1 MRKQSSGF
9 IILFST
15 FFILII
21 VSFFLYNNYFKKIES
36 EQIYTPKAE
45 IGRISPPE
53 ILPDFSFLNESGDE
67 INIHKFKGKVLL
79 INFWA
84 TWCMPCVKEL
94 TQFDKMIEIFGKEN
108 INIIPISIDSV
119 GGVDKLREFYRKNN
133 IKNLP
138 IYKDKN
144 LTAYEAVMSFG
155 VPTSIIV
162 DRDLNAHV
170 KVSGY
175 LNWQDPEI
183 MNILNSL

>member
-15 FFILII
+15 FFILFII
-21 VSFFLYNNYFKKIES
+21 SILLYNNFFKKIDS
-36 EQIYTPKAE
+36 EQIYTPQAE

-53 ILPDFSFLNESGDE
+53 SIPSFTFLNENGKE
-67 INIHKFKGKVLL
+67 ININEFKGKVLL
-79 INFWA
+79 VNFWA

-94 TQFDKMIEIFGKEN
+94 TQFDKMIEIFGKDN
-108 INIIPISIDSV
+108 IAIIPISIDSV
-119 GGVDKLREFYRKNN
+119 GGITKLKEFYQKNK
-133 IKNLP
+133 ITNLP

-155 VPTSIIV
+155 IPTSIIV